1 MVRLLVAMTTLLLS
15 SNAWAGGV
23 AVLYF
28 QNQGNAALEPLKV
41 GLAQMLVTDLKTDSE
56 LPIIERAE
64 LQAVLDEL
72 KLGHEGM
79 TDPASAA
86 HIGKLVGAEY
96 FVMGTYFELFGTLR
110 IDARVV
116 EVETG
121 RIVFAYGTN
130 SPTSAF
136 LTMEKDVAGE
146 LRKKLD
152 TLQLPKSGSRS
163 TTGTRS
169 VEVASV
175 GVAAPPAASTTV
187 TTERRTIDA
196 AVAYSEGLI
205 HLDQKDL
212 TRARESFE
220 KAVAADPQ
228 LEAAK
233 AELSHMVL

>member
-1 MVRLLVAMTTLLLS
+1 MIRMFVGLAALLVS

-28 QNQGNAALEPLKV
+28 QNQGNVALEPLKV
-41 GLAQMLVTDLKTDSE
+41 GLAQMLVTDLTTDSD

-64 LQAVLDEL
+64 IQATLDEL
-72 KLGHEGM
+72 KLGHDGI

-86 HIGKLVGAEY
+86 RVGKLVGAEY

-110 IDARVV
+110 IDTRVV

-163 TTGTRS
+163 SAGTRS
-169 VEVASV
+169 TEVATAV
-175 GVAAPPAASTTV
+175 VAPAATTVV

-212 TRARESFE
+212 PRARESFE

-228 LEAAK
+228 LEAART
-233 AELSHMVL
+233 ELSHMTL